1 MATGLMLL
9 RKVDAAL
16 ALAGC
21 AAAVFAVAAIAA
33 EPGENLE
40 DVQIGE
46 RGDILRVA
54 LICSTRCDVV
64 PDAGVD
70 FRINGVIADLDVD
83 LGPRSALARRLTIAA
98 ADGSSLVKINAAAR
112 INEARVVTCQS
123 DSGLAPCIEYRF
135 APAPRGAEKSAPA
148 AASPASAPPAIRDNS
163 AGGARARGIEK
174 NDGLPF
180 IGAIILAP
188 GPVLRDDPAAGVLRL
203 PQFAPP
209 ERLAP
214 PKSPPSLSPPPEEE
228 AVGALPVN
236 VDIARP
242 SLIAVDRAET
252 LSNGASFDIKDEAR
266 EILGKSFSAGAC
278 EGAKARLQGDAWALD
293 AMIDLAFCKAADGKL
308 EEADADFARLLAYT
322 PDNYE
327 ALVGRGLIA
336 IASGERDKGL
346 TYYQDAL
353 NALPPIAE
361 SDRIVEAMDRN

>member
-1 MATGLMLL
+1 MKRLDSALL
-9 RKVDAAL
+9 F
-16 ALAGC
+16 AGC

-33 EPGENLE
+33 EPVEKLE

-46 RGDILRVA
+46 RGETLRVA

-70 FRINGVIADLDVD
+70 FRINGVAVGLDVD
-83 LGPRSALARRLTIAA
+83 LAKRSALAKRLTIAA
-98 ADGSSLVKINAAAR
+98 ANGSSIVRIDAAAR
-112 INEARVVTCQS
+112 VNEARVITCRS

-135 APAPRGAEKSAPA
+135 EPEPRAAAQIAPA
-148 AASPASAPPAIRDNS
+148 AAKTPPKPVIRDDGEGK
-163 AGGARARGIEK
+163 ADARATAGT
-174 NDGLPF
+174 DDLPF
-180 IGAIILAP
+180 IGAIISAP
-188 GPVLRDDPAAGVLRL
+188 GPVLRDEPASGVLRL

-214 PKSPPSLSPPPEEE
+214 PETSPQSSLEPAGEP
-228 AVGALPVN
+228 VGALPAN
-236 VDIARP
+236 VVARP
-242 SLIAVDRAET
+242 SLIAVDRAEA
-252 LSNGASFDIKDEAR
+252 LSDGAGFDVKREAA
-266 EILGKSFSAGAC
+266 EILGKTFSVGAC

-293 AMIDLAFCKAADGKL
+293 AMIDLAFCKASEGKL

-336 IASGERDKGL
+336 LASGDREQGL
-346 TYYQDAL
+346 AFYQDAL

-361 SDRIVEAMDRN
+361 SDRIVEAMERN